1 MEQRRRE
8 QAGPPD
14 PPAAPELDP
23 DARAGAARV
32 VAAFPR
38 LTEAHREVLLLC
50 LVEGLDSEAAG
61 RVLDCRPEA
70 VRKRLSRARAELARL
85 AGFPHEVKP

>member
-1 MEQRRRE
+1 
-8 QAGPPD
+8 
-14 PPAAPELDP
+14 
-23 DARAGAARV
+23 